1 MVVLLSRTKKA
12 KHIYF
17 IGDKDATIK
26 HILDVL
32 QKKTR
37 FLPYIS
43 NVLKN
48 LCMETIETPIFTL
61 PPLYRPCDAI
71 IGPVQ
76 CVYIIVSTKNT
87 KFLYIGETN
96 NLGQRII
103 LHSTGKR
110 AGATSWP
117 SLQPW
122 GVLGYVIGFDDRHQ
136 RVHFEAV
143 WKVTCRQ
150 QLHQH
155 GSIEGVLHIAH
166 TLVQK
171 HNQHRDPSHLL
182 RFVRCG
188 DVLQNTT
195 PHPIL
200 G

>member
-1 MVVLLSRTKKA
+1 M
-12 KHIYF
+12 
-17 IGDKDATIK
+17 
-26 HILDVL
+26 
-32 QKKTR
+32 
-37 FLPYIS
+37 
-43 NVLKN
+43 
-48 LCMETIETPIFTL
+48 
-61 PPLYRPCDAI
+61 I

-87 KFLYIGETN
+87 NFLYIGETN
-96 NLGQRII
+96 NLGQHII
-103 LHSTGKR
+103 LHSTGKG

-136 RVHFEAV
+136 WVHFEVV

-171 HNQHRDPSHLL
+171 QNQHRDPSHLL